1 MIRLMKKML
10 MKIALV
16 IGLMGFFNSPEM
28 KAQVAVNGNEVV
40 SALKYSRGNLW
51 DGENRLDKSEVQKM
65 LLEQDFDKYMS
76 SRRLYKS
83 GMGLTIAGGVLVVSN
98 SIPLIWHEYFHQVD
112 PDYPVTR
119 PGVLLNFAGLALG
132 GAMLVS
138 GVPCLCTGVGK
149 MKNLAASYNG
159 YQPQLTFGPT
169 SEGIGLALK
178 F

>member
-1 MIRLMKKML
+1 MKTLL

-16 IGLMGFFNSPEM
+16 IGLVGFFNSPEM
-28 KAQVAVNGNEVV
+28 KAQIAANGNEVV

-51 DGENRLDKSEVQKM
+51 DGENRLDKSEVQEI
-65 LLEQDFDKYMS
+65 LLEQDFDKYMR

-98 SIPLIWHEYFHQVD
+98 SIPIILHDYFYPVD
-112 PDYPVTR
+112 PDFPVVR
-119 PGVLLNFAGLALG
+119 IGVIFNFAGLALG
-132 GAMLVS
+132 GAMLAS

-159 YQPQLTFGPT
+159 YQPQLTFGT
-169 SEGIGLALK
+169 TTDGIGLALK